1 MKPSR
6 FDQYTTIFEYFSIGD
21 DSLSQDECDG
31 ISDEFKNWMGGSLP
45 CTAVLKNGK
54 VEVSIGHFSWDSGFG
69 LGIELFNHLSQT
81 ALSKIDKSVAF
92 NFVETRE
99 NV

>member
-21 DSLSQDECDG
+21 DSLTQDECDG

-54 VEVSIGHFSWDSGFG
+54 VEVSIGHFSTDSGLG
-69 LGIELFNHLSQT
+69 LGTELFIHLAQT
-81 ALSKIDKSVAF
+81 ALRKIDKSIAY
-92 NFVETRE
+92 NIVETRE